1 MNFGIYVNQFVDLAY
16 IDNFYLLCYNI
27 TMKNNTLV
35 LNILKKN
42 SKGLTAYQILERI
55 QKFKFVQP
63 MTIYRAL
70 KELNDKGLIHKTN
83 KNKTFHLC
91 NTSGSHEHN
100 AVLAVCN
107 DCGVAEEL
115 KTKLF
120 SKIIKHVKSK
130 KKFNFSNFNL
140 EITTTCKECNA

>member
-1 MNFGIYVNQFVDLAY
+1 MN
-16 IDNFYLLCYNI
+16 
-27 TMKNNTLV
+27 NNAVV

-42 SKGLTAYQILERI
+42 TKGLTAYEILNRV
-55 QKFKFVQP
+55 QKFKSVQP

-70 KELNDKGLIHKTN
+70 KHLTDNGLIHKTN

-91 NTSGSHEHN
+91 NVTGTHDHN

-115 KTKLF
+115 KTNLF

-130 KKFNFSNFNL
+130 KRFNFDNFNL
-140 EITTTCKECNA
+140 EITTTCRECA

>member
-1 MNFGIYVNQFVDLAY
+1 MN
-16 IDNFYLLCYNI
+16 
-27 TMKNNTLV
+27 NNTLV

-42 SKGLTAYQILERI
+42 IKGLTAYQILNRV
-55 QKFKFVQP
+55 QKFKSVQP

-70 KELNDKGLIHKTN
+70 KSLTGDGLIHKTN

-91 NTSGSHEHN
+91 STTDEHDHN

-107 DCGVAEEL
+107 GCGVAEEL
-115 KTKLF
+115 KTNLF

-130 KKFNFSNFNL
+130 RKFNFNNFNL
-140 EITTTCKECNA
+140 EITTTCKECN

>member
-1 MNFGIYVNQFVDLAY
+1 MNN
-16 IDNFYLLCYNI
+16 NNI
-27 TMKNNTLV
+27 V

-42 SKGLTAYQILERI
+42 LKGLTAYQILNRV
-55 QKFKFVQP
+55 QKFKLVQP

-70 KELNDKGLIHKTN
+70 KSLTEDGLIHKTN

-107 DCGVAEEL
+107 DCGIAEEFNI
-115 KTKLF
+115 TLF
-120 SKIIKHVKSK
+120 SKLLSHVKTKS
-130 KKFNFSNFNL
+130 KFNFNNFNL
-140 EITTTCKECNA
+140 EITTTCKECN

>member
-1 MNFGIYVNQFVDLAY
+1 MN
-16 IDNFYLLCYNI
+16 
-27 TMKNNTLV
+27 NNTLV

-42 SKGLTAYQILERI
+42 TKGLTAYQILNRV
-55 QKFKFVQP
+55 QKFKLVQP
-63 MTIYRAL
+63 MTVYRAL
-70 KELNDKGLIHKTN
+70 KSLTDDGLIHKTN

-91 NTSGSHEHN
+91 NTIGEHDHN

-115 KTKLF
+115 NTNLF

-130 KKFNFSNFNL
+130 KKFNFNNFNL
-140 EITTTCKECNA
+140 EITTTCKECN

>member
-1 MNFGIYVNQFVDLAY
+1 MSE
-16 IDNFYLLCYNI
+16 
-27 TMKNNTLV
+27 NTKLV

-42 SKGLTAYQILERI
+42 PKGLTAYQILNI
-55 QKFKFVQP
+55 VHKSKSIQP

-70 KELNDKGLIHKTN
+70 KNLTNNGLIHKTN

-91 NTSGSHEHN
+91 NTAHVCNTTEAHEHN

-115 KTKLF
+115 KTDLF
-120 SKIIKHVKSK
+120 SKIIKNIKSK
-130 KKFNFSNFNL
+130 KRFNFNNFNL
-140 EITTTCKECNA
+140 EITTTCKECN

>member
-1 MNFGIYVNQFVDLAY
+1 
-16 IDNFYLLCYNI
+16 
-27 TMKNNTLV
+27 MKNNYLV

-42 SKGLTAYQILERI
+42 PKGLTAYQILNRI

-70 KELNDKGLIHKTN
+70 KDLVEQGLIHKTN

-91 NTSGSHEHN
+91 NSSENHDHN

-107 DCGVAEEL
+107 DCGLAEEL
-115 KTKLF
+115 NTNIF
-120 SKIIKHVKSK
+120 SKIIKDIKTK
-130 KKFNFSNFNL
+130 KKFNFDNFNL
-140 EITTTCKECNA
+140 EITATCKECN

>member
-1 MNFGIYVNQFVDLAY
+1 MN
-16 IDNFYLLCYNI
+16 
-27 TMKNNTLV
+27 NNAVV

-42 SKGLTAYQILERI
+42 IKGLTAYEILNRV
-55 QKFKFVQP
+55 QKFKSVQP

-70 KELNDKGLIHKTN
+70 KHLTDNGLIHKTN

-107 DCGVAEEL
+107 NCGVAEEL

-130 KKFNFSNFNL
+130 SKFNFNNFNL
-140 EITTTCKECNA
+140 EITTNCKECS

>member
-1 MNFGIYVNQFVDLAY
+1 MN
-16 IDNFYLLCYNI
+16 
-27 TMKNNTLV
+27 NNAVV
-35 LNILKKN
+35 LNVLKKN
-42 SKGLTAYQILERI
+42 TKGLTAYEILNRV
-55 QKFKFVQP
+55 QKFKSVQP

-70 KELNDKGLIHKTN
+70 KHLTDNGLIHKTN

-130 KKFNFSNFNL
+130 SKFNFNNFNL
-140 EITTTCKECNA
+140 EITTTCKECN

>member
-1 MNFGIYVNQFVDLAY
+1 
-16 IDNFYLLCYNI
+16 
-27 TMKNNTLV
+27 MKNNTLV

-130 KKFNFSNFNL
+130 KKFDFSSFNL

>member
-1 MNFGIYVNQFVDLAY
+1 MN
-16 IDNFYLLCYNI
+16 
-27 TMKNNTLV
+27 NNAVV

-42 SKGLTAYQILERI
+42 TKGLTAYEILNRV
-55 QKFKFVQP
+55 QKFKSVQP

-70 KELNDKGLIHKTN
+70 KHLTDNGLIHKTN

-130 KKFNFSNFNL
+130 SKFNFNNFNL
-140 EITTTCKECNA
+140 EITTTCKDCN

>member
-1 MNFGIYVNQFVDLAY
+1 
-16 IDNFYLLCYNI
+16 
-27 TMKNNTLV
+27 MKNNTLV

-120 SKIIKHVKSK
+120 SKVIKHVKSK
-130 KKFNFSNFNL
+130 KKFNFNNFNL

>member
-1 MNFGIYVNQFVDLAY
+1 
-16 IDNFYLLCYNI
+16 
-27 TMKNNTLV
+27 MKNNYVV

-42 SKGLTAYQILERI
+42 PKGLTAYQILNRI

-70 KELNDKGLIHKTN
+70 KDLVEQGLIHKTN

-91 NTSGSHEHN
+91 NSSENHDHN

-107 DCGVAEEL
+107 DCGLAEEL
-115 KTKLF
+115 NTNIF
-120 SKIIKHVKSK
+120 SKIIKDIKTK
-130 KKFNFSNFNL
+130 KKFNFDNFNL
-140 EITTTCKECNA
+140 EITTTCKECN

>member
-1 MNFGIYVNQFVDLAY
+1 M
-16 IDNFYLLCYNI
+16 LCYNI
-27 TMKNNTLV
+27 TMNNNAVV

-42 SKGLTAYQILERI
+42 IKGLTAYEILNRV
-55 QKFKFVQP
+55 QKFKSVQP

-70 KELNDKGLIHKTN
+70 KHLTDNGLIHKTN

-130 KKFNFSNFNL
+130 SKFNFNNFNL
-140 EITTTCKECNA
+140 EITTTCKECN